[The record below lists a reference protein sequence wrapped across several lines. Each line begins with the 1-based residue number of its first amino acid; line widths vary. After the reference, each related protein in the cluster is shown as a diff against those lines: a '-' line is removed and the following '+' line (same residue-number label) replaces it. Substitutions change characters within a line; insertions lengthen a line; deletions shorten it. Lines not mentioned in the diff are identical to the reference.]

1 LTSKTGT
8 VYVVKETADGYV
20 AHKVDNPTAFVAIP
34 ETDGSW
40 KPFPP
45 EKKQAK
51 EG

>member
-1 LTSKTGT
+1 LTSKTNT
-8 VYVVKETADGYV
+8 VWLVKETEDGYL
-20 AHKVDNPTAFVAIP
+20 AHKIDTPGAFVAIP